1 MLTLTVTVP
10 DVLGHEDDER
20 DTVWLGLI
28 VPDTVEHIVGDT
40 EEEGD
45 DVTEIDPVPVIVPEA
60 DEEEET
66 LAEPL
71 GLFETL
77 VVKVPETETDPEED
91 TVKDPLELGE
101 IVPDMVEH
109 VVGDPEGEEEED
121 SDSDVVPVMDSDT
134 EDDKDTLNDPLGL
147 VVNV

>member
-77 VVKVPETETDPEED
+77 VVKVPETETDPVED
-91 TVKDPLELGE
+91 TVRDPLELGE

-134 EDDKDTLNDPLGL
+134 EDDEDTLNDPLGL